1 MGKKRRQRQQQKQQL
16 PPPPQTLWEDPAS
29 LFPWCSWCGKEDHRW
44 RSCPDGPPAD
54 WCGRCEADGHS
65 WAGCPHNP
73 DQEQLQTPSS
83 AATPPL
89 PTSPPSPPS
98 QEIWDWLM
106 HPEADLF
113 HDLPIA
119 INTLWRRDGGRWEKW
134 EAEHH
139 PASFAELALMVVNY
153 LAVDMGDAP
162 FKVELPSRE
171 PEREEPLP
179 PREPEVEEPLSRE
192 PEGEKLPSREPEGE
206 PSALLDALGAP
217 TVLIEREREREN
229 QLTGEKEKKSPQE
242 RETERERGNRP
253 RIVYRPGSR
262 QSRTETRAVRLATA
276 GDLSKLP
283 SQRIMGTHVHP
294 KDIPASFF
302 EKKTK
307 VLVIFRNPKDTAVSY
322 FHFYNKNPALPTF
335 DSWDKFFSQY
345 MSGEVMLGSYFD
357 HAVAW
362 EKHIDSDTVKI
373 ITYEDMIENLT
384 EGIQQVAKFFSLT
397 LSDEQVQAIAQES
410 TFETM
415 KNKSK
420 ETHGQMGNVIFRKGG
435 IGDWKNHFSE
445 EQSKEL
451 DAKFE
456 QCLAGTKIGA
466 KLKYEVHC
474 K

>member
-1 MGKKRRQRQQQKQQL
+1 MEEKMQKAKDMKPEDMLFTYKGVLYPSLLCKPENFKAMERFEAREDDILLVAYPKCVQLQSWGLLEEPLELLLLAGGEAGAVALPQFGYHLLESWQSGGSVGGLSRDSSCCWGLVESPDRTTHCRWVGVLKKAPVVCCWSSGGKLDLGRQL
-16 PPPPQTLWEDPAS
+16 PLGRILEKGS
-29 LFPWCSWCGKEDHRW
+29 HRLPLVL
-44 RSCPDGPPAD
+44 RGEV
-54 WCGRCEADGHS
+54 GLER
-65 WAGCPHNP
+65 
-73 DQEQLQTPSS
+73 
-83 AATPPL
+83 PL
-89 PTSPPSPPS
+89 PLDRSLEKGS
-98 QEIWDWLM
+98 QHLLLELGGQLDLEHRSLEKGSRRLPLM
-106 HPEADLF
+106 PTGLRCGFAHLREPGAEGSGMRVGRSSFWPTRQASVDFRHL
-113 HDLPIA
+113 DMSV
-119 INTLWRRDGGRWEKW
+119 NRGRDGG
-134 EAEHH
+134 
-139 PASFAELALMVVNY
+139 S
-153 LAVDMGDAP
+153 
-162 FKVELPSRE
+162 
-171 PEREEPLP
+171 
-179 PREPEVEEPLSRE
+179 
-192 PEGEKLPSREPEGE
+192 
-206 PSALLDALGAP
+206 
-217 TVLIEREREREN
+217 
-229 QLTGEKEKKSPQE
+229 
-242 RETERERGNRP
+242 
-253 RIVYRPGSR
+253 GSR
-262 QSRTETRAVRLATA
+262 PM
-276 GDLSKLP
+276 DLSKLP

-322 FHFYNKNPALPTF
+322 FHFYNKNPALPAF

-373 ITYEDMIENLT
+373 IIYEDMIENLT
-384 EGIQQVAKFFSLT
+384 EGIQQVAKFFSLS

-435 IGDWKNHFSE
+435 VGDWKNHFSE

>member
-1 MGKKRRQRQQQKQQL
+1 MEEKMQKTKDMKPEDMLFTYKGVLYPSLLCKPENFKAMERFEAREDDILLVAYPKCGFNWMSHVLKKISDAAHVKRGETAL
-16 PPPPQTLWEDPAS
+16 FTFLEFTDP
-29 LFPWCSWCGKEDHRW
+29 
-44 RSCPDGPPAD
+44 
-54 WCGRCEADGHS
+54 
-65 WAGCPHNP
+65 
-73 DQEQLQTPSS
+73 
-83 AATPPL
+83 
-89 PTSPPSPPS
+89 
-98 QEIWDWLM
+98 
-106 HPEADLF
+106 
-113 HDLPIA
+113 
-119 INTLWRRDGGRWEKW
+119 
-134 EAEHH
+134 
-139 PASFAELALMVVNY
+139 
-153 LAVDMGDAP
+153 
-162 FKVELPSRE
+162 
-171 PEREEPLP
+171 
-179 PREPEVEEPLSRE
+179 
-192 PEGEKLPSREPEGE
+192 EKL
-206 PSALLDALGAP
+206 
-217 TVLIEREREREN
+217 
-229 QLTGEKEKKSPQE
+229 Q
-242 RETERERGNRP
+242 
-253 RIVYRPGSR
+253 
-262 QSRTETRAVRLATA
+262 
-276 GDLSKLP
+276 
-283 SQRIMGTHVHP
+283 
-294 KDIPASFF
+294 
-302 EKKTK
+302 

-435 IGDWKNHFSE
+435 VGDWKNHFSE

-466 KLKYEVHC
+466 KFKYEVHC